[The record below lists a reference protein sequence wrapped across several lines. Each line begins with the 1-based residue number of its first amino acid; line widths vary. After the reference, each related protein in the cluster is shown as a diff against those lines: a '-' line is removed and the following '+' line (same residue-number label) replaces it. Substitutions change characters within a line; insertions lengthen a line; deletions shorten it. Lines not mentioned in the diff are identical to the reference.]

1 MCQKKTN
8 QREMAP
14 TRTLLLVA
22 VCCSASATAL
32 RVERRPTAA
41 ALSRRRVPAHD
52 LVAATAEARPNG
64 WLADFRAQP
73 PWAQHDLA
81 NLAVLPLL
89 CALVLAS
96 FASPRAHVP
105 LTVFLISYL
114 ALDALWIVVQP
125 AVVKARGVLLAHH
138 AVSMVLCAHPLLH
151 PPHLRYVAW
160 MAVVEFNTF
169 FLILR
174 RHVRQQWVEA
184 LFALSWIGIRVCWFP
199 YLPFH
204 WFWLIREP
212 WPRGLHGVAAR
223 YTVTL
228 SAAALAALQLAWTRK
243 QLEATWRAHKERQA
257 GDGGKGRTPMWL

>member
-1 MCQKKTN
+1 
-8 QREMAP
+8 MAP
-14 TRTLLLVA
+14 TRTVLLLA
-22 VCCSASATAL
+22 VCWSASATAL

-52 LVAATAEARPNG
+52 LVAAKTEARPSG

-96 FASPRAHVP
+96 FASPLAHVP

-125 AVVKARGVLLAHH
+125 DVVKARGVLLAHH